1 MATGGLSEL
10 SAAKLLALRGHRII
24 LFPDTDSD
32 GTAYRTAYR
41 TWYEVARQAQWLLGH
56 PVTVSPLLEQR
67 ASPAQKAAKI
77 DLADFL
83 LTQKTPDG

>member
-10 SAAKLLALRGHRII
+10 SPDKLFPLRGRRII
-24 LFPDTDSD
+24 LFPDTDPD
-32 GTAYRTAYR
+32 GTAYR
-41 TWYEVARQAQWLLGH
+41 TWYEVARKAQWLLGH

-83 LTQKTPDG
+83 LPNL